1 MAYLNKVRRRGYTGN
16 PESTVTTFDLTTWT
30 LNNYLDES
38 ARELAFEN
46 NRWFLLKRLG
56 LLVER
61 QNLYFRSSPS
71 GTSAGEVP
79 LKMTPVMV
87 NMPIPQ
93 TQIDLMGKPAGFN
106 VGYN

>member
-1 MAYLNKVRRRGYTGN
+1 MSA
-16 PESTVTTFDLTTWT
+16 VTTYDITLWT
-30 LNNYLDES
+30 LNTYLDES

-71 GTSAGEVP
+71 GTISGEVP
-79 LKMTPVMV
+79 LKMTPAMV

-93 TQIDLMGKPAGFN
+93 SQIDLMGKPAGFN
-106 VGYN
+106 VGY